1 MKTSKNSVSLEGK
14 AGNDPK
20 ITPFENGKVARV
32 SIAVNDSYL
41 NRAGET
47 ASRTMWFTIVF
58 WNEKADLADK
68 IKKGTGF
75 SVEGKLASQK
85 FNGKNGK
92 PTAQKLLLKMLKS
105 SPAKVS

>member
-20 ITPFENGKVARV
+20 ITSFENGKVARV
-32 SIAVNDSYL
+32 SIAVNDTYL

-58 WNEKADLADK
+58 WNEKADLANN

-85 FNGKNGK
+85 FDGKNGK
-92 PTAQKLLLKMLKS
+92 TYSTEIIAENVKILTK
-105 SPAKVS
+105 